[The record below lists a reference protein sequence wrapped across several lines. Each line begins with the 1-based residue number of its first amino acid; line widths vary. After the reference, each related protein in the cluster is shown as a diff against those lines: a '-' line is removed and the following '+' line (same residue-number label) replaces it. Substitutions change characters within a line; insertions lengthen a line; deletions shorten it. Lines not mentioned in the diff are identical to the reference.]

1 MQKNRHM
8 FMKTSFNTEKEE
20 RMEKYNKIS
29 DEEIVALYWQRNEEA
44 VQITRDKYGKL
55 LYRIAYNIL
64 HDHSDCEECQNDT
77 YLSVW
82 HAIPPTRPKS
92 FRAFIARIMRNIAT
106 DKYHEKTSK
115 KKIPSELTVSM
126 EECGDFLPH
135 HENPDDE
142 LLAEELGKMISS
154 FLRSLSEKDRYIFM
168 SRFYLVE
175 PIDVI
180 AGELHL
186 TESAVYKKLTKLK
199 RDLKQYLE
207 ERGVLL

>member
-1 MQKNRHM
+1 
-8 FMKTSFNTEKEE
+8 MKTSFKQSDQEV
-20 RMEKYNKIS
+20 RMGTRNKIS

-44 VQITRDKYGKL
+44 IQITRDQYGKF

-64 HDHSDCEECQNDT
+64 HDHADCEECQNDT
-77 YLSVW
+77 YLGVW

-106 DKYHEKTSK
+106 DKYYEKTSK
-115 KKIPSELTVSM
+115 KRIPSELSVSL
-126 EECGDFLPH
+126 EECGEFLSH
-135 HENPDDE
+135 HENPDDRV
-142 LLAEELGKMISS
+142 LAEELGKMISA
-154 FLRSLSEKDRYIFM
+154 FLWSLSEKDRYIFM

-180 AGELHL
+180 AKELHL
-186 TESAVYKKLTKLK
+186 SESAVYKKLTKLK